1 MIYVLVP
8 AFDEAAT
15 VGLILWKVRQVFTAF
30 NREYQLLVVNDGSTD
45 ATDQVLAP
53 YTRALPL
60 TLYSHR
66 QRRGYGTSLEELL
79 RAAVERSDRP
89 RRDVAVTLQADFSDS
104 PDDIP
109 ELVKRIEGGA
119 DIAVADRRLRP
130 DAPRAERL
138 ARRLLPALVRTSLSV
153 AGATDYVSTLRAYRL
168 AAVERLI
175 REAGPSPIVTRDGW
189 AADLELLVKLSRH
202 ARKIESVP
210 VAGTGGARQRPSR
223 AAPLDLAW
231 EVFRAARALRGA
243 TIAPAAA
250 SAAAAARTEAA
261 APGRAVA
268 PGRTAAP
275 AGAARADDEQ
285 QRDRKRQHRHR
296 RGRGGRGG
304 KGHGQG
310 PVRPRAPS
318 PPPA

>member
-15 VGLILWKVRQVFTAF
+15 VGLLLWKVRQVFTAF

-45 ATDQVLAP
+45 ATDEVLAP
-53 YTRALPL
+53 YARALPL
-60 TLYSHR
+60 TLITHRHR
-66 QRRGYGTSLEELL
+66 QGYAKSLEALL
-79 RAAVERSDRP
+79 RAAVGRSDRP
-89 RRDVAVTLQADFSDS
+89 RRDMAVTVQADFSDS

-130 DAPRAERL
+130 DAPRPERL
-138 ARRLLPALVRTSLSV
+138 ARRLLPAMVRTSLTV

-168 AAVERLI
+168 ASVERLV
-175 REAGPSPIVTRDGW
+175 REAGASPIVTRDGW

-210 VAGTGGARQRPSR
+210 VTGTLAARQRPSR
-223 AAPLDLAW
+223 AAPLSLAW

-243 TIAPAAA
+243 MIAPVAAP
-250 SAAAAARTEAA
+250 AAAAARTETA
-261 APGRAVA
+261 APGRA
-268 PGRTAAP
+268 AAP
-275 AGAARADDEQ
+275 AGAARAADEQ
-285 QRDRKRQHRHR
+285 QGDRKRQHRRR

-304 KGHGQG
+304 KGRGQG
-310 PVRPRAPS
+310 PARPRAPS
-318 PPPA
+318 PPLA